1 MKKFLAIALMIV
13 ATQANAWGDREQ
25 GIVAGIAGTLFLQ
38 HIANNNAQ
46 RQPQVYGQP
55 PVSVGEQPVYS
66 QPQQHY
72 PQQQP
77 QVIIQPQVNV
87 YPQRSAQVYSQ
98 PRMYIPA
105 PRNRCDVVPM
115 YDHWGRY
122 AGQQTLCN
130 W

>member
-13 ATQANAWGDREQ
+13 ATQAHAWGDREQ
-25 GIVAGIAGTLFLQ
+25 GIVAGVFGTLLLQ
-38 HIANNNAQ
+38 HIANNGQ
-46 RQPQVYGQP
+46 SQPQVYGQP
-55 PVSVGEQPVYS
+55 PVSVGEAPVV
-66 QPQQHY
+66 QHY
-72 PQQQP
+72 PQVQQP
-77 QVIIQPQVNV
+77 QIIVQPQVNV

-105 PRNRCDVVPM
+105 PQNRCSVVPM

-122 AGQQTLCN
+122 VGQQTVCN

>member
-1 MKKFLAIALMIV
+1 MKKFLAVALMIA
-13 ATQANAWGDREQ
+13 ATQAHAWGDREQ
-25 GIVAGIAGTLFLQ
+25 GILAGVFGTILLQKIAEQ
-38 HIANNNAQ
+38 NQ
-46 RQPQVYGQP
+46 QPVYGQP
-55 PVSVGEQPVYS
+55 PVTVGEQPVYS

-72 PQQQP
+72 PQQQQP

-105 PRNRCDVVPM
+105 PRNRCEVVPV
-115 YDHWGRY
+115 YDHWGRWV
-122 AGQQTLCN
+122 GQQTLCN